1 MNLVDRRIEATANTR
16 LQILCQA
23 SLVKSNDRMIDI
35 VDSDSVD
42 RKKSRRI
49 GKQTHMYLENL
60 GSRISGL

>member
-35 VDSDSVD
+35 VGSDFVD